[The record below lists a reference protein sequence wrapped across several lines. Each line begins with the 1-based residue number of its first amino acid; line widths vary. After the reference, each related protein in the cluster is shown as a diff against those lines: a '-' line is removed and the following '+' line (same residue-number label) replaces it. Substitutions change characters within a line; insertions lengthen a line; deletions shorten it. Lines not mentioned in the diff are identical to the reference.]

1 MLPLPLSEV
10 NINVLLSSHLFCDF
24 CRFRC
29 VTDFLCRKINLSGIS
44 PAKRYRSG
52 PNSVYVD
59 WSSGDYFTEV
69 WARSTHF
76 GQNEVWGESREARVF
91 LCGNPRDF
99 SATHNGRF
107 LPYLS
112 AKHSSVSRRWI
123 RKDIFKNFHFRGYL
137 SQKTWNRKSVKQPP
151 HSE

>member
-10 NINVLLSSHLFCDF
+10 NINVLLSSHLFCDI

-29 VTDFLCRKINLSGIS
+29 VTDFLRRKINISGIS
-44 PAKRYRSG
+44 PAKHYRSG
-52 PNSVYVD
+52 PNSIYVN

-76 GQNEVWGESREARVF
+76 GQNEVWDESREARVF

-99 SATHNGRF
+99 SATSQRPVF
-107 LPYLS
+107 T
-112 AKHSSVSRRWI
+112 
-123 RKDIFKNFHFRGYL
+123 IFVR
-137 SQKTWNRKSVKQPP
+137 
-151 HSE
+151 